1 MRLARVTAVW
11 QTGHSGSLFSQMRL
25 AHSMQKR
32 LWPQGTSAAMTSL
45 SKHTEQSRL
54 PLRRNPEEE
63 DEEED
68 ELEDELDED
77 EEPDASDDEG

>member
-1 MRLARVTAVW
+1 
-11 QTGHSGSLFSQMRL
+11 
-25 AHSMQKR
+25 MQKR

-63 DEEED
+63 EEEED